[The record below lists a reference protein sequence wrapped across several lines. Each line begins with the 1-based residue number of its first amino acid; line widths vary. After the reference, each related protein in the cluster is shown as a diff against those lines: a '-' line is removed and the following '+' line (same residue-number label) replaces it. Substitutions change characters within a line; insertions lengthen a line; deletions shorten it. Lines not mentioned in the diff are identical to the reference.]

1 MRFLEW
7 FWGEERGGG
16 GGNARVEERG
26 KGWEEGN
33 GKKGWEEGMGR
44 RDGGKEREEEMEGR
58 REEME
63 GRREG
68 RGTQ

>member
-33 GKKGWEEGMGR
+33 GKKGMGRGDEGKER
-44 RDGGKEREEEMEGR
+44 RDGGKERRDGGKE
-58 REEME
+58 
-63 GRREG
+63 
-68 RGTQ
+68 RGKRNTVSG